1 MWHSAGCE
9 TFKELSGAEGKQYC
23 VQNCHQESIK
33 PEALMAGA
41 MVLCPK
47 GDVFMH
53 WRKVTPDSLLR
64 QHVKLDIQKEK
75 FVALTAVGSV

>member
-1 MWHSAGCE
+1 
-9 TFKELSGAEGKQYC
+9 
-23 VQNCHQESIK
+23 
-33 PEALMAGA
+33 

-53 WRKVTPDSLLR
+53 WRKVTDSLLR